1 MSAVPAAAGPARL
14 QQVDALRGFALF
26 GILVVNIGVFA
37 SPYYGSGV
45 VDPAFGRPLD
55 LAASWVFGLLFETKF
70 YLLFSFL
77 FGYSFT
83 LQMAAAERG
92 QAAFLPRFLRR
103 LAGLAALGAA
113 HAVLFYHG
121 DILLTYAILGL
132 LLLCCRNLEPARALR
147 LALWLIG
154 LASAAWAVL
163 AGLSLLDPPGPEVA
177 AQARADVLS
186 ALQAYR
192 GTVGSVIGQHAKE
205 LIEYVWVVLLL
216 VQGPY
221 AFAMFLVG
229 YALGRRQALED
240 PWRQPRAL
248 GLLLA
253 LGLLPG
259 LAGAAF
265 YAWSAL
271 PSVAGP
277 SWELPGLAVGL
288 LTSPLLTMSYAC
300 AFLLMLR
307 SRLGARLS
315 AWLVPAGRMALTN
328 YLMQSV
334 VCALV
339 FTAWGA
345 RQMGLWSPL
354 EAGGLALVIFLAQ
367 TAASAWW
374 MRRHAYGPVEWFLR
388 ALTVGVWPQWR
399 RTSDA
404 ARLER
409 RT

>member
-216 VQGPY
+216 VQGLTPSPCSWS
-221 AFAMFLVG
+221 ATRWDG
-229 YALGRRQALED
+229 GRRWKIRGASLARWGCC
-240 PWRQPRAL
+240 WRWACCRAW
-248 GLLLA
+248 
-253 LGLLPG
+253 P
-259 LAGAAF
+259 
-265 YAWSAL
+265 
-271 PSVAGP
+271 
-277 SWELPGLAVGL
+277 
-288 LTSPLLTMSYAC
+288 
-300 AFLLMLR
+300 
-307 SRLGARLS
+307 ARLS
-315 AWLVPAGRMALTN
+315 MPGPRCLRWPGPPGSCRAWPWACL
-328 YLMQSV
+328 
-334 VCALV
+334 
-339 FTAWGA
+339 
-345 RQMGLWSPL
+345 
-354 EAGGLALVIFLAQ
+354 
-367 TAASAWW
+367 
-374 MRRHAYGPVEWFLR
+374 RRR
-388 ALTVGVWPQWR
+388 C
-399 RTSDA
+399 
-404 ARLER
+404 
-409 RT
+409 

>member
-177 AQARADVLS
+177 AGAGRRALRPASLPGHGRFRDRAAR
-186 ALQAYR
+186 Q
-192 GTVGSVIGQHAKE
+192 GTHRVR
-205 LIEYVWVVLLL
+205 LVVLLL

-399 RTSDA
+399 RTSDGRGA
-404 ARLER
+404 A
-409 RT
+409 

>member
-259 LAGAAF
+259 LAGAALCLVRAAF
-265 YAWSAL
+265 GGRAFL
-271 PSVAGP
+271 GVAGP
-277 SWELPGLAVGL
+277 GRGSAHVAVADHELRLRLPADAAFALGRALGMAGAGGPDGIDQLPDAVRGLRAGVHGLGRAPDGPVVAAGGRRAGAGDFPGADGGVGL
-288 LTSPLLTMSYAC
+288 VDAPSC
-300 AFLLMLR
+300 LR
-307 SRLGARLS
+307 AGGV
-315 AWLVPAGRMALTN
+315 VPARVDGGRLAAMAPD
-328 YLMQSV
+328 V
-334 VCALV
+334 G
-339 FTAWGA
+339 W
-345 RQMGLWSPL
+345 P
-354 EAGGLALVIFLAQ
+354 
-367 TAASAWW
+367 
-374 MRRHAYGPVEWFLR
+374 RRG
-388 ALTVGVWPQWR
+388 
-399 RTSDA
+399 
-404 ARLER
+404 ER

>member
-1 MSAVPAAAGPARL
+1 M
-14 QQVDALRGFALF
+14 
-26 GILVVNIGVFA
+26 
-37 SPYYGSGV
+37 
-45 VDPAFGRPLD
+45 
-55 LAASWVFGLLFETKF
+55 
-70 YLLFSFL
+70 
-77 FGYSFT
+77 
-83 LQMAAAERG
+83 
-92 QAAFLPRFLRR
+92 
-103 LAGLAALGAA
+103 
-113 HAVLFYHG
+113 
-121 DILLTYAILGL
+121 
-132 LLLCCRNLEPARALR
+132 
-147 LALWLIG
+147 
-154 LASAAWAVL
+154 
-163 AGLSLLDPPGPEVA
+163 
-177 AQARADVLS
+177 
-186 ALQAYR
+186 
-192 GTVGSVIGQHAKE
+192 
-205 LIEYVWVVLLL
+205 
-216 VQGPY
+216 
-221 AFAMFLVG
+221 
-229 YALGRRQALED
+229 
-240 PWRQPRAL
+240 
-248 GLLLA
+248 
-253 LGLLPG
+253 
-259 LAGAAF
+259 
-265 YAWSAL
+265 
-271 PSVAGP
+271 AGP

-399 RTSDA
+399 RTSDGA

>member
-277 SWELPGLAVGL
+277 SWSCRAWPW
-288 LTSPLLTMSYAC
+288 AC
-300 AFLLMLR
+300 LR
-307 SRLGARLS
+307 
-315 AWLVPAGRMALTN
+315 
-328 YLMQSV
+328 
-334 VCALV
+334 
-339 FTAWGA
+339 
-345 RQMGLWSPL
+345 
-354 EAGGLALVIFLAQ
+354 
-367 TAASAWW
+367 
-374 MRRHAYGPVEWFLR
+374 RRC
-388 ALTVGVWPQWR
+388 
-399 RTSDA
+399 
-404 ARLER
+404 
-409 RT
+409 

>member
-1 MSAVPAAAGPARL
+1 M
-14 QQVDALRGFALF
+14 
-26 GILVVNIGVFA
+26 
-37 SPYYGSGV
+37 
-45 VDPAFGRPLD
+45 
-55 LAASWVFGLLFETKF
+55 
-70 YLLFSFL
+70 
-77 FGYSFT
+77 
-83 LQMAAAERG
+83 
-92 QAAFLPRFLRR
+92 
-103 LAGLAALGAA
+103 
-113 HAVLFYHG
+113 
-121 DILLTYAILGL
+121 
-132 LLLCCRNLEPARALR
+132 R

-177 AQARADVLS
+177 GARPTCS
-186 ALQAYR
+186 PPLQAYR

-399 RTSDA
+399 RTSDGRA
-404 ARLER
+404 ASGGRNDEGWRAPGWRPLLPPPAGQACPWLDSPRTLALSRAPVRWR
-409 RT
+409 RGSPRPGAPSAGRARRPRR